1 MISGAHDCICRF
13 VLGAAIAVA
22 ALGCAHAE
30 DTLSA
35 ADVMAQMREVHESSA
50 HFTERRTMAMLSAPL
65 ETRGTLR
72 YEAPDMLVKHTL
84 QPRQE
89 KFTVRGDRLTVVE
102 GRDRL
107 RSLSLS
113 DQPQIGALVES
124 IRATLSGNLETLER
138 YYTVAVTG
146 TLDAWT
152 LDLTPRDEDLAAFVT
167 LIEITGAGAAIRT
180 VDTRESNGDRS
191 VMTVFE
197 DRS

>member
-1 MISGAHDCICRF
+1 MTSGAHNWSCR
-13 VLGAAIAVA
+13 VALAAVIAIF
-22 ALGCAHAE
+22 ALAPARAGDA
-30 DTLSA
+30 LSA
-35 ADVMAQMREVHESSA
+35 ADVMAQMREVRESSA
-50 HFTERRTMAMLSAPL
+50 HFSERRTMAMLSTPL
-65 ETRGTLR
+65 ETKGTLR
-72 YEAPDMLVKHTL
+72 YEAPDILVKHTL

-89 KFTVRGDRLTVVE
+89 KFTVHGDRLTIVE
-102 GRDRL
+102 GRDKL
-107 RSLSLS
+107 RSLLLS
-113 DQPQIGALVES
+113 DQPQVGALVES

-167 LIEITGAGAAIRT
+167 LIEITGAGNAIRT